1 MPTATFVYTVMP
13 TEQVVVL
20 SNKAKNEKA
29 KAKLADNLAKEIAL
43 PPEEQIAT
51 LRRNIANLEQ
61 KLYQVSKKQLT
72 ETAKLKEI
80 HEPSLK
86 KSLSGVSKRLKELD
100 GLVHQLINKE
110 TILTEVS
117 MYVRKK
123 DDWALMAQ
131 FHVAIMMAYNQD
143 TAWWG
148 NPNGS
153 KTIGEW
159 YTKIMKL
166 LENDNEKQ

>member
-1 MPTATFVYTVMP
+1 
-13 TEQVVVL
+13 
-20 SNKAKNEKA
+20 
-29 KAKLADNLAKEIAL
+29 
-43 PPEEQIAT
+43 
-51 LRRNIANLEQ
+51 
-61 KLYQVSKKQLT
+61 
-72 ETAKLKEI
+72 
-80 HEPSLK
+80 
-86 KSLSGVSKRLKELD
+86 
-100 GLVHQLINKE
+100 
-110 TILTEVS
+110 
-117 MYVRKK
+117 
-123 DDWALMAQ
+123 MAQ